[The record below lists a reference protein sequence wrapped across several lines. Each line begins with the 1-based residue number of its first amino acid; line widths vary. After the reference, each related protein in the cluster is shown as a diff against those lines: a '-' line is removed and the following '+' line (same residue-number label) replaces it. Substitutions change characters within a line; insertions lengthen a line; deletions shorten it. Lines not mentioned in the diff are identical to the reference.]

1 MESLAYL
8 HLAEAYED
16 PNLETL
22 EIVLFKGWDWQ
33 KINSR
38 SIQIVSLLLAIS
50 LISLTNAASALQRGD
65 RGSEVTRL
73 QNALKQIGLFPTSVR
88 STGYYGEITEK
99 AVRDFQQAIGLIPV
113 DGIAGPQTLSALYDY
128 GYGFPTQPSLPT
140 TPQYIELRPGSQGS
154 EVIKLQEALREQGYY
169 PRFPNGSYDYLTE
182 EAVRNYQS
190 GINLTPTGIADRY
203 TLALLYGNESESA
216 SAPIR
221 EVVVNS
227 DVSTVPRFPYPVAS
241 IEQPP
246 VFSSL
251 PNDSSLIT
259 SSPYCRRVETI
270 SGRRLNRRSQPTTA
284 SAIIGKIPNGSIVE
298 IANLGSNGWVPLRDG
313 GYVSAD
319 YLKQCL

>member
-65 RGSEVTRL
+65 RGSDVVRL
-73 QNALKQIGLFPTSVR
+73 QNELKREGFFPPNVR
-88 STGYYGEITEK
+88 STGNYEQITED
-99 AVRDFQQAIGLIPV
+99 AVKKFQRAYGLRV
-113 DGIAGPQTLSALYDY
+113 DGIAGPQTLNALYNY
-128 GYGFPTQPSLPT
+128 GDFYTPEPLLPIV
-140 TPQYIELRPGSQGS
+140 PQYRELRRGSQGT
-154 EVIKLQEALREQGYY
+154 EVTKLQEALRERGDYTS
-169 PRFPNGSYDYLTE
+169 FPNGYYDFATE

-190 GINLTPTGIADRY
+190 GINLTPTGIADRT
-203 TLALLYGNESESA
+203 TLALLYGKENQSA
-216 SAPIR
+216 SPPIR
-221 EVVVNS
+221 EVVIS
-227 DVSTVPRFPYPVAS
+227 DVSTVPRFPYSVAS

-251 PNDSSLIT
+251 PNDYSLIT